1 MAQAGRM
8 PCCTS
13 GSRGLKGAPTGSAWV
28 GARGTGDSVEW
39 WQIVLI
45 VVGAVA
51 IGLAVGY
58 LLNILFARIVSALR
72 KARPR
77 PVRQSGSIPQ
87 GSQPQVAPSV
97 PDLYAE
103 IEYNRRLA
111 TAEWSGQL
119 QPFQTRV
126 WDSRGEEV
134 HSLAADVRS
143 ELSEAYS
150 DMALANSI
158 TWLATEMSRRSP
170 SLDESYVKLR
180 ASVGTRLNRARLL
193 LTNNAPP
200 AKSRVQ

>member
-1 MAQAGRM
+1 M
-8 PCCTS
+8 
-13 GSRGLKGAPTGSAWV
+13 
-28 GARGTGDSVEW
+28 EW

-58 LLNILFARIVSALR
+58 LLNILVARLISALR
-72 KARPR
+72 KTRPR
-77 PVRQSGSIPQ
+77 PVRNPGPISQA
-87 GSQPQVAPSV
+87 SQPQVTPSV
-97 PDLYAE
+97 PDLFAE

-111 TAEWSGQL
+111 ASEWSGQL

-170 SLDESYVKLR
+170 SLDDSYTKLR
-180 ASVGTRLNRARLL
+180 ASVAARLNRARLL
-193 LTNNAPP
+193 LTDSTPTTRSHVP
-200 AKSRVQ
+200 